1 MWMKFLKPIFCF
13 WTFSIVFS
21 GAGQEIN
28 PYLNKGDFTL
38 GVRSTGSFFGHD
50 EVAGFGTGG
59 QFRLQLL
66 DKLSTEWFADWI
78 TLDLKGAGTRNNAH
92 IGWSVLFYPKK
103 WNRFVPYLIAGHC
116 FDYAEV
122 TPIST
127 RFIDRSAE
135 QINRWS
141 SAVQAGVGAH
151 GFITDRFNVT
161 LAAQY
166 MLHLGDHLDYE
177 LIDTQN
183 GYYLNTQGVQSEE
196 ESFEGHLLITL
207 SLNYRIAD
215 LWGK

>member
-1 MWMKFLKPIFCF
+1 MKFLKLIMCAVLYLA
-13 WTFSIVFS
+13 SFS
-21 GAGQEIN
+21 GKAQEVGS
-28 PYLNKGDFTL
+28 YLNKGDFTL
-38 GVRSTGSFFGHD
+38 GVRTTTSLFGHD
-50 EVAGFGTGG
+50 GVAGLGTGG

-103 WNRFVPYLIAGHC
+103 WNRFVPYLMAGHC

-122 TPIST
+122 TPLST
-127 RFIDRSAE
+127 PFIDRSSE
-135 QINRWS
+135 QITRWS
-141 SAVQAGVGAH
+141 SAVQGGVGAH
-151 GFITDRFNVT
+151 YFLTNRFNVT

-177 LIDTQN
+177 LTDTPN
-183 GYYLNTQGVQSEE
+183 GYFLNTKTAQNQEE
-196 ESFEGHLLITL
+196 TFEGHLLVTL